1 MKKLP
6 IILVLCVAVVGF
18 SFSITSNS
26 TSKSLNVDDFT
37 GINVNGG
44 FQVFLKQGSKQS
56 VKVEGEAA
64 DIDKIS
70 TTVKNGIWAI
80 QMKGNKKKGSCNNNY
95 SYNSK
100 SGKAALKVYITMPK
114 LTYISLNSA
123 GKVTTQNNFTV
134 DNLDLNISGN
144 GKMRLGVNAKS
155 IESNICGSGKMVL
168 NGTSKHFEA
177 KIAGSGDV
185 DAEDLQSKNAN
196 VSISGSG
203 DVNVHATDYLKAK
216 IAGSG
221 DVLYKGSPD
230 VHKKITGSGSVSR
243 I

>member
-6 IILVLCVAVVGF
+6 IVLVLCTAIIGF

-26 TSKSLNVDDFT
+26 TSKTLEVDDFT
-37 GINVNGG
+37 GIKVNGS

-56 VKVEGEAA
+56 VKVEGEET
-64 DIDKIS
+64 DIDKMS
-70 TTVKNGIWAI
+70 TTVKNGIWTI
-80 QMKGNKKKGSCNNNY
+80 QMKSNNKKGSCGNNY

-100 SGKAALKVYITMPK
+100 SGKAALKVYITMPT
-114 LTYISLNSA
+114 LTYVSLNSS
-123 GKVTTQNNFTV
+123 GKVTTQNKFNV

-144 GKMRLGVNAKS
+144 GKMRLGLTAKS

-168 NGTSKHFEA
+168 NGSSKHFEA
-177 KIAGSGDV
+177 KISGSGDV

-203 DVNVHATDYLKAK
+203 DINVHATDYLKAK

-230 VHKKITGSGSVSR
+230 VHKKITGSGSVSQ

>member
-6 IILVLCVAVVGF
+6 IVLVLCTAIIGF

-26 TSKSLNVDDFT
+26 TSKTLEVDDFT
-37 GINVNGG
+37 GIKVNGS

-56 VKVEGEAA
+56 VKVEGEET
-64 DIDKIS
+64 DIDKMS
-70 TTVKNGIWAI
+70 TTVKNGIWTI
-80 QMKGNKKKGSCNNNY
+80 QMKSNNKKGSCGNNY

-100 SGKAALKVYITMPK
+100 SGKAALKVYITMPT
-114 LTYISLNSA
+114 LTYVSLNSS
-123 GKVTTQNNFTV
+123 GKVTTQNKFNV

-144 GKMRLGVNAKS
+144 GKMRLGLTAKS
-155 IESNICGSGKMVL
+155 IESNIS
-168 NGTSKHFEA
+168 
-177 KIAGSGDV
+177 GSGDV

-203 DVNVHATDYLKAK
+203 DINVHATDYLKAK

-230 VHKKITGSGSVSR
+230 VHKKITGSGSVSQ